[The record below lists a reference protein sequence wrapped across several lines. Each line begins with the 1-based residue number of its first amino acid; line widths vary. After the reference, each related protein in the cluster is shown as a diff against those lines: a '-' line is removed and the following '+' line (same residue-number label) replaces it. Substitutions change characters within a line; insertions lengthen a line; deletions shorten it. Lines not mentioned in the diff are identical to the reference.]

1 MKKTLASD
9 NYAGTSP
16 EIIEAIAKVSN
27 GHQGAYGADDAT
39 KEAIKM
45 FKRLLKEDID
55 VFFTMNGTGA
65 NVTALSSVCPSY
77 GAVITSS
84 VAHINVDECG
94 APEKFGG
101 FKILTIEK
109 EDGKISPEDISPFLV
124 NLGEQ
129 HWSQPKVVSIT
140 QATEYGTVYTCE
152 EIKAIADFAHQNNL
166 LLHVDGARISNA
178 AVSIGAT
185 FKEMLVDTGVDFI
198 SFGGTKNGLMFGE
211 AVIFLNTSLSE
222 NYKYLRKQG
231 MQLLSKMRFISAQ
244 FVALFDGDL
253 WKKNAEHANKM
264 AQLLAEGLQ
273 KAEGA
278 KVTQKV
284 QANGVFAILDPK
296 VIPILQEQSP
306 FYVWNE
312 QTHEVRLMCSFDTT
326 EEEINQF
333 ITTLEKYQVV
343 EA

>member
-16 EIIEAIAKVSN
+16 EIIEAITKVNN
-27 GHQGAYGADDAT
+27 GHQGAYGADEAT
-39 KEAIKM
+39 LEAAKM
-45 FKRLLKEDID
+45 FKRLLKEDIE

-65 NVTALSSVCPSY
+65 NVTALSTVCPSY
-77 GAVITSS
+77 GAVICSS
-84 VAHINVDECG
+84 AAHINVDECG

-101 FKILTIEK
+101 FKLLTVEK
-109 EDGKISPEDISPFLV
+109 QDGKLTPQDIQPFLV

-140 QATEYGTVYTCE
+140 QATEYGTIYSVA
-152 EIKAIADFAHQNNL
+152 EIKEIVDFAHKNNL
-166 LLHVDGARISNA
+166 LVHVDGARISNA
-178 AVSIGAT
+178 AVSLGVS

-211 AVIFLNTSLSE
+211 AVIFLNTKLAE
-222 NYKYLRKQG
+222 NYKYVRKQG

-244 FVALFDGDL
+244 FLALFDGDL
-253 WKKNAEHANKM
+253 WSKNASHANKM
-264 AQLLAEGLQ
+264 AQLLADGLS
-273 KAEGA
+273 
-278 KVTQKV
+278 KVPNVEITQRV
-284 QANGVFAILDPK
+284 QANGVFAIIDPS
-296 VIPILQEQSP
+296 VIPVLQEQSP

-333 ITTLEKYQVV
+333 IATLEKLSSVSV
-343 EA
+343 

>member
-9 NYAGTSP
+9 NYSGANP
-16 EIIEAIAKVSN
+16 EIIEALGRVN
-27 GHQGAYGADDAT
+27 VGHQGSYGADDAT
-39 KEAIKM
+39 AGAIAV
-45 FKRLLKEDID
+45 FKKLLKEDID
-55 VFFTMNGTGA
+55 VYFTMNGTGA

-77 GAVITSS
+77 GAIICSS

-101 FKILTIEK
+101 FKLLTVEK
-109 EDGKISPEDISPFLV
+109 ENGKLTPDDITPFLV

-152 EIKAIADFAHQNNL
+152 EIKAIADIAHKNNL

-178 AVSIGAT
+178 AVSLGVS

-211 AVIFLNTSLSE
+211 AVIFLNTKISE
-222 NYKYLRKQG
+222 NYKFVRKQG
-231 MQLLSKMRFISAQ
+231 MQLLSKMRYIAVQ
-244 FVALFDGDL
+244 FETLFGSDL
-253 WKKNAEHANKM
+253 WKENALHANKM
-264 AQLLAEGLQ
+264 AKKLAEGL
-273 KAEGA
+273 G
-278 KVTQKV
+278 KVPEVVITQEV
-284 QANGVFAILDPK
+284 QANGVFAILPK
-296 VIPILQEQSP
+296 EVIPAMQEQSP

-312 QTHEVRLMCSFDTT
+312 QTNEVRLMCSFDTS
-326 EEEINQF
+326 EEEINAF
-333 ITTLEKYQVV
+333 IEKLEILTATT
-343 EA
+343 A